1 MSCIAFGWAQFDA
14 TVIKTFAGVNS
25 RHTRNFFNTASA
37 GTVGNGVLTIA
48 SSAYL
53 PTLRFRNPLLKSMQ
67 ASRSGWPG
75 LLMRERG
82 GPPPDNDRSTDMSEP
97 TVAEAVEC
105 IYGSLQADNADIDV
119 HIATLKAALA
129 REGVKE
135 AVFDPARLV
144 QNNRSGR
151 KLMQAYFRQRG
162 VTVKY
167 SGS

>member
-1 MSCIAFGWAQFDA
+1 
-14 TVIKTFAGVNS
+14 
-25 RHTRNFFNTASA
+25 
-37 GTVGNGVLTIA
+37 
-48 SSAYL
+48 
-53 PTLRFRNPLLKSMQ
+53 
-67 ASRSGWPG
+67 
-75 LLMRERG
+75 
-82 GPPPDNDRSTDMSEP
+82 MSEP
-97 TVAEAVEC
+97 TVAEAVER

-135 AVFDPARLV
+135 AVFDPVRLV